1 MHIAICND
9 QIADRK
15 HLERLLGKDMMR
27 EHLKDG
33 MFVDSYGSMESVLH
47 KPMIYD
53 VFFIDLCETPG
64 ITNESFAKELRA
76 VGVQAPIYLCAS
88 SLEDCV
94 PEPSDSIFHLQKPF
108 RMEDLYICMEIAAA
122 YKANKPAL
130 IELREE
136 TQTLYIPEEEL
147 LYIEEKKSFIHVYLK
162 DGRVLDC
169 CNSCA
174 NLWAELKQL
183 NNFCYPENKL
193 IINLSHIESVHF
205 GGVTMCDGKKHKI
218 SPFFMPHIKEWFH
231 KNKEE
236 LTC

>member
-15 HLERLLGKDMMR
+15 HLERLFGKDMMK

-33 MFVDSYGSMESVLH
+33 MFVDSYGSTDTLLH
-47 KPMIYD
+47 KAMIYD

-64 ITNESFAKELRA
+64 LSNESVAKQLRE

-108 RMEDLYICMEIAAA
+108 RMEDLYFCMEIAAA
-122 YKANKPAL
+122 YKASKPAL

-147 LYIEEKKSFIHVYLK
+147 LYIEGNKSFIHAHLK
-162 DGRVLDC
+162 DGQVLNC

-174 NLWAELKQL
+174 NLWSELKEL
-183 NNFCYPENKL
+183 NNFCYPASRL
-193 IINLSHIESVHF
+193 IINLSHVESTHF
-205 GGVTMCDGKKHKI
+205 GSVMMSDGKRLKI
-218 SPFFMPHIKEWFH
+218 SPFFMPHIKKWFL
-231 KNKEE
+231 KKEE
-236 LTC
+236 E